1 MGAISI
7 QAAMA
12 SLKFRVDTEEVNE
25 HGQTVGYTRWMGGP
39 TLARII
45 GAVCDDNQRRTAYI
59 TGEPDTFFSVP
70 ARVNV
75 GKRSVSGWLG
85 VDDGLWRF
93 HGDCG

>member
-1 MGAISI
+1 
-7 QAAMA
+7 MA

-25 HGQTVGYTRWMGGP
+25 HGQTVGYTLWMGGP

-85 VDDGLWRF
+85 VEDGLYRF
-93 HGDCG
+93 HGDCD

>member
-1 MGAISI
+1 MGAITHSGT
-7 QAAMA
+7 MA
-12 SLKFRVDTEEVNE
+12 SLKFRVDTEEVNQ

-70 ARVNV
+70 ARVYV

-85 VDDGLWRF
+85 VEDGLYRF
-93 HGDCG
+93 HGDCN